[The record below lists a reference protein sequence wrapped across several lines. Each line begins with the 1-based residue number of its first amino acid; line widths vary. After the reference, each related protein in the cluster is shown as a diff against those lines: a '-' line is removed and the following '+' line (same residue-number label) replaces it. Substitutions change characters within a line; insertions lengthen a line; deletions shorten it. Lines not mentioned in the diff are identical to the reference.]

1 MPSIQLIL
9 CTLLGL
15 AGSIF
20 GIARLFERP
29 DDGSRYLFLFL
40 ASGITFFLIRLIW
53 QSWQDIKECRAKAN
67 AGDRDAMYELS
78 QLLLPT
84 SRMSSLDWAEKAAA
98 LGHRVASFRAG
109 YLRYGMGFRGRE
121 TFDYFLSAAERGH
134 EPAMRAVADCYKLGH
149 CVLPNDRL
157 SFEWRFKSATSYEAR
172 FDPMCRPWQLEEE
185 DGKAP
190 GYVCSQD
197 YVGMC
202 YLRGEGC
209 ERNVV
214 EAFAWFLLAARSKHS
229 GAISMIRELDRRKAY
244 KLRALM
250 QDRSLQISNA
260 LEQGGVVEPGF
271 VSPTDVPFSVVGGGQ
286 GDTSMTY
293 PGGEPAQEP
302 VSAWRAF
309 FTVFLSGNLLMSF
322 LLVASKSSGG
332 SPIRPEI
339 NGPLYGGFIAAAIV
353 AALYG
358 RRLHPAL
365 DLLLL
370 AATSVA
376 AASTLAFW
384 GSPSTVLTAAGAAL
398 AAGAIVI
405 PGSVILI
412 HWRHPISTYLFYAL
426 VVIHSIGVI
435 PAMLV

>member
-1 MPSIQLIL
+1 M
-9 CTLLGL
+9 
-15 AGSIF
+15 
-20 GIARLFERP
+20 ARLFERP
-29 DDGSRYLFLFL
+29 DDVSRYLFVFL
-40 ASGITFFLIRLIW
+40 AFGITFFLIRLMW

-67 AGDRDAMYELS
+67 AGDRDSMYELS
-78 QLLLPT
+78 ELLLPT
-84 SRMSSLDWAEKAAA
+84 SKMSSLDWAEKAAA
-98 LGHRVASFRAG
+98 LGHRAASFTAG
-109 YLRYGMGFRGRE
+109 YLRYGMGLRGRE
-121 TFDYFLSAAERGH
+121 TFVYFLSAAERGH

-157 SFEWRFKSATSYEAR
+157 SFEWRFKSATSYESR
-172 FDPMCRPWQLEEE
+172 FDPMCRPWQLEAE

-190 GYVCSQD
+190 GYVCSQ
-197 YVGMC
+197 YSVGMC

-250 QDRSLQISNA
+250 QDRSLQISNS
-260 LEQGGVVEPGF
+260 LGHGGVVEPGF
-271 VSPTDVPFSVVGGGQ
+271 VSPTDVPFSFGGG
-286 GDTSMTY
+286 GHGVTSMTY

-332 SPIRPEI
+332 SPIRPEV
-339 NGPLYGGFIAAAIV
+339 NGPLYGGFIAAAIM

-365 DLLLL
+365 NLLLL
-370 AATSVA
+370 AVTSVA
-376 AASTLAFW
+376 AVSTLAFW

-398 AAGAIVI
+398 AAGSLVI

-412 HWRHPISTYLFYAL
+412 HWRHPVSTFLFYVL
-426 VVIHSIGVI
+426 IFIHSIGLVS
-435 PAMLV
+435 AMLV